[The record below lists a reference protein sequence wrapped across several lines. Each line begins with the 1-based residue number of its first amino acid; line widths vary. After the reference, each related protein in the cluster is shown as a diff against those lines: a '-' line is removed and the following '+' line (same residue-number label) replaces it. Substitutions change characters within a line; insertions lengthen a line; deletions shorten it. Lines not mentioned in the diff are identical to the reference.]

1 VDANG
6 ECATPP
12 IARSVVQRKKRVS
25 IVQRKGR
32 LSILQGK
39 RTDSALQRKGKQ
51 RSASW
56 AFAVFLNSKLRC
68 AKPIFKWLQEKGL
81 AASTILETD
90 DSLPHLSEDWS
101 HPYSNWPLLLDGS
114 SFKVIPLSSISPH
127 NSSAF
132 SAFDIG
138 ETNLGQQSR
147 FVMRPLPRAKL
158 WAKRRFQYLDRLSI
172 RWRISRWLAK
182 AISSAVKGV
191 RV

>member
-1 VDANG
+1 MRGREKVDANG

-12 IARSVVQRKKRVS
+12 IARSVLQRKERVS

-68 AKPIFKWLQEKGL
+68 VKPIFKWLQEKGL

-127 NSSAF
+127 NSSVF

-138 ETNLGQQSR
+138 ETNLGQQ
-147 FVMRPLPRAKL
+147 FWICHATLTEGEVMGEK
-158 WAKRRFQYLDRLSI
+158 KVSI
-172 RWRISRWLAK
+172 L
-182 AISSAVKGV
+182 
-191 RV
+191 